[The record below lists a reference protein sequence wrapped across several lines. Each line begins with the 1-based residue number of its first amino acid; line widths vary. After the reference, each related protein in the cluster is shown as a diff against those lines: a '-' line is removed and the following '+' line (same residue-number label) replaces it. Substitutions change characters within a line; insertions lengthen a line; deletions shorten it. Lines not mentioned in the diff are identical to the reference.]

1 MKRRFNDKSRGIA
14 KRKRKPVMFISLEG
28 NNKTEK
34 YYLISLN
41 KDTGEKYALQFTSGR
56 ETDLRNMWQS
66 LHDLMRESF
75 SQEDEDKA
83 YCVCDSDFEP
93 YKLDRIREI
102 RRSARQDSARLII
115 SNPSFEIWFLNHFRY
130 STRSYGTFQE
140 LKGDLCTFIPCYE
153 KNADY
158 YRSHL
163 RTKTVDAI
171 RNSIRQI
178 EQVNQNQQSVDSVP
192 GNPGTTFEIFLSPL
206 PMQAS
211 CPIDAMM

>member
-102 RRSARQDSARLII
+102 KRSARQDPAKLII
-115 SNPSFEIWFLNHFRY
+115 SNPSFEIWFLNHFKF
-130 STRSYGTFQE
+130 STHPYGTFQE
-140 LKGDLCTFIPCYE
+140 LKSDLCSYIPCFE
-153 KNADY
+153 KNTDCY
-158 YRSHL
+158 HSHL
-163 RTKTVDAI
+163 RIKTTDAI
-171 RNSIRQI
+171 RNSARQI
-178 EQVNQNQQSVDSVP
+178 SQANMEHQSEVFVP
-192 GNPGTTFEIFLSPL
+192 GNPGTEVAEIVQTFLT
-206 PMQAS
+206 
-211 CPIDAMM
+211 

>member
-1 MKRRFNDKSRGIA
+1 
-14 KRKRKPVMFISLEG
+14 MFISLEG

-41 KDTGEKYALQFTSGR
+41 KDTGEKYALQFTPGR

-102 RRSARQDSARLII
+102 KRSARQDPAKLII
-115 SNPSFEIWFLNHFRY
+115 SNPSFEIWFLNHFKF
-130 STRSYGTFQE
+130 STHPYGTFQE
-140 LKGDLCTFIPCYE
+140 LKSDLCSYIPCFE
-153 KNADY
+153 KNTDCY
-158 YRSHL
+158 HSHL
-163 RTKTVDAI
+163 RIKTTDAI
-171 RNSIRQI
+171 RYNDPKI
-178 EQVNQNQQSVDSVP
+178 EDTKVGKIS
-192 GNPGTTFEIFLSPL
+192 
-206 PMQAS
+206 
-211 CPIDAMM
+211 